1 MPIKINIDCGH
12 GSNTAGKRTP
22 PMPHDIKVNDKITIK
37 KGDQFKEHTANVG
50 VAAYLEKELRRCGF
64 GTMRTGWDD
73 NNAFDDEDTALKV
86 RQSAIAKA
94 GCDYSI
100 SIHFNAFGDGKTFN
114 SANGV
119 GIYIHD
125 KHYGQ
130 SDKLAKIV
138 LDKLTNGTKQTNRG
152 VTKASLAMCNCNNMD
167 VKAAILCE
175 LAFMTNLREATEL
188 MANKEFWKECAQEI
202 CRGVCEYTG
211 IKYIPED
218 YIPDKSITP
227 ESDAK
232 DIKWAQKKLNAVLP
246 DWYPRLKVDGNYG
259 PKTRVAVLVYWDQL
273 GWGKHL
279 KDDGTRMGKSTIA
292 ALAAGRKA

>member
-1 MPIKINIDCGH
+1 MSIKINIDTGH

-22 PMPHDIKVNDKITIK
+22 PMPFEIKVNDKITIK

-50 VAAYLEKELRRCGF
+50 VAVYLEKELKRCGF
-64 GTMRTGWDD
+64 DTMQTGWDD
-73 NNAFDDEDTALKV
+73 DNAFDDSDTALKA

-100 SIHFNAFGDGKTFN
+100 SIHFNAFGDGNTFN
-114 SANGV
+114 NANGA

-125 KHYGQ
+125 KHPGQ

-138 LDKLTNGTKQTNRG
+138 LDKLTDGTKQANRG

-188 MANKEFWKECAQEI
+188 MANKEYWKECAQEI

-211 IKYIPED
+211 IKYVPEC
-218 YIPDKSITP
+218 YIPDKAITP
-227 ESDAK
+227 ESSK
-232 DIKWAQKKLNAVLP
+232 EDIKWAQERLNAVLP
-246 DWYPRLKVDGNYG
+246 AWYPRLKVDGDYG
-259 PKTRVAVLVYWDQL
+259 SKTRIAVLILWNSL
-273 GWGKHL
+273 GWGKHM
-279 KDDGTRMGKSTIA
+279 KDDGTRIGKSTREV
-292 ALAAGRKA
+292 LANI